1 MVELSDLASFV
12 KVCGVTSTL
21 DAQLVIDAHATAL
34 GLIFAQ
40 SRRQLSLDSA
50 REIAQYAKG
59 AILVVGVFRN
69 DEPDVILHAV
79 EQVSLDAV
87 QVHGVLDDQ
96 VLNELRRRGLLV
108 IKALSV
114 GESEFFT
121 FDEGAVDAVLVDGPT
136 PGSGAAHSWDD
147 LANRSFSVPV
157 IVAGG
162 LDVTNVA
169 RVIETTGAWG
179 VDVATGVESSPG
191 VKDRELVMNFVGA
204 AERHYAQGK
213 ERGV

>member
-1 MVELSDLASFV
+1 MVDLSDLASFV

-69 DEPDVILHAV
+69 DEPDAILHAV

-136 PGSGAAHSWDD
+136 PGSG
-147 LANRSFSVPV
+147 
-157 IVAGG
+157 G